1 MKRIFTSAIPIIII
15 FIVATSCA
23 TTGRYQ
29 DKASEVFEDIEFA
42 DFNQASTR
50 IDQISFY
57 QKDRNRLLY
66 LLEKAKVE
74 HMRGN
79 YRSSNGYFEQAYIL
93 VDDGIKNSVGQVALS
108 NLANPM
114 MTKYK
119 GEDFEKVMIHYYK
132 ALNYYYLGI
141 PDTALIEARR
151 INIKLNE
158 LNDRY
163 DDHKNKYQ
171 YDAFAQILQ
180 GAIYESTGNLN
191 DAFIAYRNA
200 EKIYE
205 DHDGVY
211 LNVSTPEQLKKDLL
225 RTSKAIG
232 FGEEYAHLKKKYP
245 AVKEDENTAAAIVF
259 WENGTGPKKSQMMM
273 TANSVEGVFV
283 GTYSDDQTTIVI
295 PIPAGINI
303 GFNAIAFPEYVKG
316 KNYFHRASVA
326 IDGQQ
331 KDFELAEDFNAIA
344 KQALKD
350 RAMREVAKTVVR
362 FATKKGI
369 GRGLK
374 ALANHYGGGIA
385 GDITGMVTDAVGAA
399 VEKADTRNWQ
409 SLPSQISYVRLALP
423 TEGEKKAVM
432 TKYAENGNVV
442 DTLVLKAGKSSHLI
456 SLFDMSNMGYYGK
469 QTQMA
474 NTSTQV
480 DTEVTNAALLA
491 AGNTLSG
498 ANGELLTAL
507 LTASAGNSPAVRVK
521 EAKSIPDDV
530 VDYVSIGISATP
542 FGFGALRTEGLSD
555 VFDGARATWQAEA
568 LLGFNKGAARSTLG
582 LSLGLANYA
591 DPWVDEDPDKTT
603 DLSAG
608 FLYKIY
614 TGRTKG
620 YYLTGFNLFVQPSLR
635 YSIASNIYSDGYYDY
650 DMEEYVYLDGRKIEK
665 PFDVGIKTGMGYAWS
680 VGRNRMSRM
689 AASIFL
695 DAGLLERESA
705 YGYKTGF
712 FGVQLSFDYGL

>member
-1 MKRIFTSAIPIIII
+1 MKRIFTSVIPLLAMLLMIS
-15 FIVATSCA
+15 SCA

-29 DKASEVFEDIEFA
+29 DKVSDIQENLEFA
-42 DFNQASTR
+42 NFDQASAR
-50 IDQISFY
+50 IDQNTWY

-74 HMRGN
+74 HMRGH
-79 YRSSNGYFEQAYIL
+79 YRSSNNYFELAYML

-141 PDTALIEARR
+141 PDTALIEAKR

-180 GAIYESTGNLN
+180 AGIYESTGNLN

-211 LNVSTPEQLKKDLL
+211 LAVSMPEQLKKDLL
-225 RTSKAIG
+225 RTTKALG
-232 FGEEYAHLKKKYP
+232 FGEEYSLYKKKYSTI
-245 AVKEDENTAAAIVF
+245 VEDENTPAAIVF

-316 KNYFHRASVA
+316 KSYFKKAS
-326 IDGQQ
+326 IMMDGQQ

-350 RAMREVAKTVVR
+350 RALREVAKTVAR

-369 GRGLK
+369 SKGLK

-409 SLPSQISYVRLALP
+409 SLPSQISYVRLPLP
-423 TEGEKKAVM
+423 AEGEKKVLM
-432 TKYAENGNVV
+432 TKYAESNNVV
-442 DTLVLKAGKSSHLI
+442 DTLTLKAGRHSHLI
-456 SLFDMSNMGYYGK
+456 SLFDISNSGYYGR
-469 QTQMA
+469 QAQMA
-474 NTSTQV
+474 APSQA
-480 DTEVTNAALLA
+480 DIDAANIAANEALA
-491 AGNTLSG
+491 AMAATM
-498 ANGELLTAL
+498 GETEKKLITGLMT
-507 LTASAGNSPAVRVK
+507 TASGNAPQAKAEKVIPEDAINYTSFGIGASYGAGTFSP
-521 EAKSIPDDV
+521 D
-530 VDYVSIGISATP
+530 
-542 FGFGALRTEGLSD
+542 ALIED
-555 VFDGARATWQAEA
+555 AFDGRGAWQMEA
-568 LLGFNKGAARSTLG
+568 VVGFNKAAARSTLG
-582 LSLGLANYA
+582 VSLGLANYT
-591 DPWVDEDPDKTT
+591 DPWSEEDPEKTT
-603 DLSAG
+603 DLSLG
-608 FLYKIY
+608 FLYKFY
-614 TGRTKG
+614 TAPTKG
-620 YYLTGFNLFVQPSLR
+620 HHFTGFNLFAQPSLR
-635 YSIASNIYSDGYYDY
+635 YSIASKMYGEGYWDY
-650 DMEEYVYLDGRKIEK
+650 DLDDYIYAEDGKIDK
-665 PFDVGIKTGMGYAWS
+665 PFDVGIKVGLGYAFPVS
-680 VGRNRMSRM
+680 PDKMSRM
-689 AASIFL
+689 GISMFL
-695 DAGLLERESA
+695 DVGLLERVNN
-705 YGYKTGF
+705 YNYKTGF
-712 FGVQLSFDYGL
+712 VGLQLSFDFGK